1 MELNLCLYCEKR
13 LADDNM
19 AFCSISCQ
27 SNEASKSYAS
37 YKLSNNTTMQS
48 PSVRSSGKPL
58 FTYQMSYHRRP
69 SLSYSSSTS
78 TSTTNARKQQ
88 QQQQKTI
95 DKHLSSSLSNV
106 NNHNRPPFFLMQSL
120 STSSSS
126 FSSSLS
132 DVSVFSTSCSCEDK
146 ATNICPPYHITRTT
160 HNIAS

>member
-37 YKLSNNTTMQS
+37 YK
-48 PSVRSSGKPL
+48 
-58 FTYQMSYHRRP
+58 HA
-69 SLSYSSSTS
+69 SLST
-78 TSTTNARKQQ
+78 
-88 QQQQKTI
+88 
-95 DKHLSSSLSNV
+95 SLSAT
-106 NNHNRPPFFLMQSL
+106 RPPFFLMQSL
-120 STSSSS
+120 STSSS
-126 FSSSLS
+126 FSSSIS

-146 ATNICPPYHITRTT
+146 AGNICPPYHITRTT

>member
-1 MELNLCLYCEKR
+1 
-13 LADDNM
+13 M

-69 SLSYSSSTS
+69 SLSYSSSTTTTTT
-78 TSTTNARKQQ
+78 TSTNARKQQ
-88 QQQQKTI
+88 QHQQKTLN
-95 DKHLSSSLSNV
+95 KHLSSSLSNV

-120 STSSSS
+120 STSSS